1 MSEVAVHKR
10 EVRVIPQ
17 SKMQHTFA
25 PLNSLVR
32 RKVAGYAR
40 VSTDSDEQENSYAAQ
55 VDYFTSYIKSHD
67 DWTFIKVY
75 TDEGIS
81 GVSTKRREGFNEMI
95 ADALAGKID
104 LIVTKSVSR
113 FARNTVDTL
122 TTIRELKAH
131 CIFNVTATA
140 EIYTF
145 DGKGELLLTIMSSL
159 AQEESRSISENVAW
173 GIRKSFSDGKV
184 MMPYGAFLG
193 YEKGEDGTPKV
204 VPEEAE
210 VVRTIYRRFMEGA
223 TPHQIAKELTERGVP
238 TPRNGKKWG
247 ASTVLSILEN
257 ERYKG
262 EAILQKSFC
271 TDFLTKKTKKNEGE
285 LPQYHVKDSHPAIV
299 TSELWDQVQIEIGR
313 RKVLGKH
320 YSSGGVFACKVV
332 CGDCGSFYGPKVWH
346 STDPYRTVIWRCN
359 GKYATS
365 ESKRKR
371 CSCPHIREE
380 ELIER
385 FQSVLGRILARK
397 PIIMATCEEAIRGI
411 LTFDDG
417 RLTSLRQQAE
427 GYSEKVRSLI
437 TLKAHAE
444 SDSNAFEKE
453 YQKLTGQYERLVKR
467 IETLE
472 AEKSDREKR
481 AKRIQLFMAALER
494 QEESLEFDP
503 MLFGIFVEKAVVS
516 GTKKDVR
523 VRFVLVD
530 GSEWEG

>member
-1 MSEVAVHKR
+1 MSEAAVHKR

-131 CIFNVTATA
+131 GIEVFF
-140 EIYTF
+140 EKEGIYTF

-184 MMPYGAFLG
+184 MMPYGSFLG

-210 VVRTIYRRFMEGA
+210 IVRAIYRRFMEGF

-238 TPRNGKKWG
+238 TPRNGRKWG
-247 ASTVLSILEN
+247 TSTVLSILEN

-285 LPQYHVKDSHPAIV
+285 LPQYHVRNSHPAIV
-299 TSELWDQVQIEIGR
+299 TPELWDLVQIEIGR
-313 RKVLGKH
+313 RKALGKH
-320 YSSGGVFACKVV
+320 YSGGGLFASKVV
-332 CGDCGSFYGPKVWH
+332 CGECGGFYGPKVWH

-359 GKYATS
+359 GKYETS
-365 ESKRKR
+365 ERKR

-380 ELIER
+380 ELTRR
-385 FQSVLGRILARK
+385 FQTVIGRILARK
-397 PIIMATCEEAIRGI
+397 PVVVAACREAIRGI
-411 LTFDDG
+411 LAFDEEKLLKLREQADSLAE
-417 RLTSLRQQAE
+417 RVRNLISLRARAE
-427 GYSEKVRSLI
+427 GDDF
-437 TLKAHAE
+437 KA
-444 SDSNAFEKE
+444 E
-453 YQKLTGQYERLVKR
+453 YERLTGQYERLVKR
-467 IETLE
+467 IESLE
-472 AEKSDREKR
+472 AEKTEKVGRARKIELFLGMLDREELDTV
-481 AKRIQLFMAALER
+481 QFAAFLDR
-494 QEESLEFDP
+494 
-503 MLFGIFVEKAVVS
+503 VEVS

-523 VRFVLVD
+523 LKFVLVD

>member
-1 MSEVAVHKR
+1 MEKTVTKIEPTIQR
-10 EVRVIPQ
+10 
-17 SKMQHTFA
+17 MTLA

-55 VDYFTSYIKSHD
+55 VDYFTEFINARD
-67 DWTFIKVY
+67 DWSFVKIY
-75 TDEGIS
+75 TDEGIT
-81 GVSTKRREGFNEMI
+81 GVNTKRREGFNQMI

-131 CIFNVTATA
+131 GVEVYFQKEN
-140 EIYTF
+140 IYTF

-184 MMPYGAFLG
+184 MMPYGSFLG
-193 YEKGEDGTPKV
+193 YEKGEDGTPSI

-210 VVRTIYRRFMEGA
+210 VVQAIYRRFMEGF

-238 TPRNGKKWG
+238 TPRNGRKWG
-247 ASTVLSILEN
+247 TSTVLSILEN

-285 LPQYHVKDSHPAIV
+285 LPQYHVRNSHPAIV
-299 TSELWDQVQIEIGR
+299 TPELWDLVQIEIGR
-313 RKVLGKH
+313 RKTIGKH
-320 YSSGGVFACKVV
+320 YSGGGLFASKVV
-332 CGDCGSFYGPKVWH
+332 CGECGGFYGPKVWH

-365 ESKRKR
+365 EREP

-380 ELIER
+380 ELTRR
-385 FQSVLGRILARK
+385 FQTVIKRILSRK
-397 PIIMATCEEAIRGI
+397 PIIMAACEEAIQSI
-411 LTFDDG
+411 LTFDEEKLLKLREQADSLAEQVRSFITLRAKAEG
-417 RLTSLRQQAE
+417 DDFKAEYERLTA
-427 GYSEKVRSLI
+427 
-437 TLKAHAE
+437 
-444 SDSNAFEKE
+444 
-453 YQKLTGQYERLVKR
+453 QYERVVKR
-467 IETLE
+467 IEVLE
-472 AEKSDREKR
+472 SEKAEKANRARAIDLFIRSVDREELDTV
-481 AKRIQLFMAALER
+481 QFAAFLDR
-494 QEESLEFDP
+494 
-503 MLFGIFVEKAVVS
+503 VEVS

-523 VRFVLVD
+523 LRFVLVD

>member
-1 MSEVAVHKR
+1 MEKTVTKIEPTIQR
-10 EVRVIPQ
+10 
-17 SKMQHTFA
+17 MTLA

-55 VDYFTSYIKSHD
+55 VDYFTEFINARG
-67 DWTFIKVY
+67 DWSFVKIY
-75 TDEGIS
+75 TDEGIT
-81 GVSTKRREGFNEMI
+81 GVNTKRREGFNQMI

-131 CIFNVTATA
+131 GVEVYFQKEN
-140 EIYTF
+140 IYTF

-184 MMPYGAFLG
+184 MMPYGSFLG
-193 YEKGEDGTPKV
+193 YEKGEDGTPSI
-204 VPEEAE
+204 VPEEAQ
-210 VVRTIYRRFMEGA
+210 VVRAIYRRFMEGF

-247 ASTVLSILEN
+247 TSTVLSILEN

-285 LPQYHVKDSHPAIV
+285 LPQYHVRNSHPAIV
-299 TSELWDQVQIEIGR
+299 TPELWDLVQIEIGR
-313 RKVLGKH
+313 RKALGKH
-320 YSSGGVFACKVV
+320 YSGGGLFASKVV
-332 CGDCGSFYGPKVWH
+332 CGECGGFYGPKVWH
-346 STDPYRTVIWRCN
+346 STDPYRTIIWRCN
-359 GKYATS
+359 GKYSS
-365 ESKRKR
+365 ERKQKR

-380 ELIER
+380 ELVQR
-385 FQSVLGRILARK
+385 FQTVIRRILARK
-397 PIIMATCEEAIRGI
+397 PVVLAACQEAIQSI
-411 LTFDDG
+411 LTFDEEKLLKLREQAD
-417 RLTSLRQQAE
+417 SLAE
-427 GYSEKVRSLI
+427 QVRSLI
-437 TLKAHAE
+437 TLRARAEGDDFKA
-444 SDSNAFEKE
+444 E
-453 YQKLTGQYERLVKR
+453 YERMTGQYERVVKR

-472 AEKSDREKR
+472 SEKTEKANRARKIDLFMGMLDREELDT
-481 AKRIQLFMAALER
+481 IQFAAFLDR
-494 QEESLEFDP
+494 
-503 MLFGIFVEKAVVS
+503 VEVT

-523 VRFVLVD
+523 LRFVLVD